1 MTAWIVSHSAFSHVS
16 PVLRAVISRN
26 SASAIPFRLQE
37 RLVAGHRKLAVLSQ
51 EPTLDAG
58 RVQDRK

>member
-1 MTAWIVSHSAFSHVS
+1 MLARFERGHLQEFGI
-16 PVLRAVISRN
+16 R
-26 SASAIPFRLQE
+26 IPIRLQE

-58 RVQDRK
+58 RVQDAK